1 MQAVSEDLASKFE
14 EFRAACRNAIPKV
27 DLHLVIDLLQRKY
40 KEPNKD
46 PLYTIE
52 VFTTER
58 VDPEYARQY
67 IISYTGNAPAIYDR
81 GTHYVTN
88 QRLNLDV
95 LKMISDKDNVKQ
107 IKGYYS
113 GEFASIG
120 PASDV
125 DSRDHY

>member
-1 MQAVSEDLASKFE
+1 M
-14 EFRAACRNAIPKV
+14 
-27 DLHLVIDLLQRKY
+27 LQRKL
-40 KEPNKD
+40 KQPSND

-58 VDPEYARQY
+58 VDPEYARNY

-88 QRLNLDV
+88 QRLNLDI
-95 LKMISDKDNVKQ
+95 LKMISDKDNVRQ

-120 PASDV
+120 PTSDI
-125 DSRDHY
+125 DSEGHNL

>member
-1 MQAVSEDLASKFE
+1 M
-14 EFRAACRNAIPKV
+14 PKV
-27 DLHLVIDLLQRKY
+27 NIHLLIDVLERMQK
-40 KEPNKD
+40 KPGTD

-58 VDPEYARQY
+58 VDPQYAREY
-67 IISYTGNAPAIYDR
+67 ILSYTGQTPAIYDR

-88 QRLNLDV
+88 QRLNLDI

-125 DSRDHY
+125 DCADHY